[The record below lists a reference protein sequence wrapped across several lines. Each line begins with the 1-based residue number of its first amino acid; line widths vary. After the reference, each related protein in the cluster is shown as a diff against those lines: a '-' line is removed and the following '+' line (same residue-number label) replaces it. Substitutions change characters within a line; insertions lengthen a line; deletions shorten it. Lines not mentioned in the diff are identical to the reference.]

1 MTVCFATAQSSQV
14 ALSDVPRNNMAD
26 GRIMLS

>member
-14 ALSDVPRNNMAD
+14 ALSEVSRKTVAD
-26 GRIMLS
+26 GQIMLS